1 MTNKIE
7 LEYAIKKAG
16 LTKGEFAKKLG
27 ISLQTLYNKINNN
40 VEFKA
45 SEIIQASKILKLDS
59 KTRNQ
64 IFFAK
69 K

>member
-16 LTKGEFAKKLG
+16 LTKGEFAKRLG

-45 SEIIQASKILKLDS
+45 SEIIQASKILKLES
-59 KTRNQ
+59 N
-64 IFFAK
+64 FFRQK
-69 K
+69 VD